1 MKVFLIIFRNFI
13 LMKYLNQMK
22 YKNLL
27 VLDSLVYLMIEVKLL
42 ICYFLIL
49 NFKLLF
55 KKYKMNIRNTM
66 FHNMSR
72 KIKSNTISTI
82 KKILNLIKML
92 LKNLRNF
99 KVIYFR
105 IISKAQHGNH
115 FWKTV

>member
-1 MKVFLIIFRNFI
+1 
-13 LMKYLNQMK
+13 
-22 YKNLL
+22 
-27 VLDSLVYLMIEVKLL
+27 
-42 ICYFLIL
+42 
-49 NFKLLF
+49 
-55 KKYKMNIRNTM
+55 MNIRNTM